1 MGIKSYRWIS
11 GYHWMSM
18 DKRNIRDIRGRN
30 DIKYINDIIYIM
42 GLQIYQNISGIT
54 RISMNIMY
62 KEHIKDITDV
72 KGF

>member
-1 MGIKSYRWIS
+1 MTGYQRYRWIS
-11 GYHWMSM
+11 GYHWMSR
-18 DKRNIRDIRGRN
+18 DNRNIRDRN
-30 DIKYINDIIYIM
+30 DIRNINDIIYIM